1 MNECKSFERKGILNT
16 HACSYSVGLSGF
28 EVKDFN
34 PDFNSSFKSG
44 PQVMLSAPGCPFD
57 LPIKEKLGV
66 CKELPVADQR
76 ID

>member
-1 MNECKSFERKGILNT
+1 M
-16 HACSYSVGLSGF
+16 GLSGF

-34 PDFNSSFKSG
+34 SSFNHFKSN
-44 PQVMLSAPGCPFD
+44 PQVMLSASGCPFD

-76 ID
+76 VDKVSVR